1 MTLVLSMIEF
11 QHCLIR
17 QQWVYRTIGRS
28 SRWVV
33 DQFSFD
39 EMRWQQ
45 KIWPCCTHDQFENGL
60 NWKKS
65 EFFSSISSF
74 RSREILLIKSSPGR
88 LRWKSIFW
96 RRQPLIKIIWRKL
109 LPLLLCFEK
118 QLVGRQHF
126 RFWKKNMWASF
137 PSKLSGFELGSL
149 TAFCHTS
156 HCSIIFLRW
165 AIPSLFFLYFC
176 LFFLSV
182 QLENKIMPMFGFK
195 TQIFGVG
202 SDRSNNWATTTDQI
216 TALSLVGQSH
226 ILQLL

>member
-11 QHCLIR
+11 QHCLIM

-65 EFFSSISSF
+65 EFFSSFSSF

-96 RRQPLIKIIWRKL
+96 RRQPLIKKSGGNCCFCYVLKNNALAALQILERKIRE
-109 LPLLLCFEK
+109 PQFPPSC
-118 QLVGRQHF
+118 RDSNSDHSQHF
-126 RFWKKNMWASF
+126 
-137 PSKLSGFELGSL
+137 
-149 TAFCHTS
+149 
-156 HCSIIFLRW
+156 
-165 AIPSLFFLYFC
+165 
-176 LFFLSV
+176 
-182 QLENKIMPMFGFK
+182 
-195 TQIFGVG
+195 
-202 SDRSNNWATTTDQI
+202 ATLV
-216 TALSLVGQSH
+216 TALSFFKMGHSRPLFSLFSSFLYKCTIVR
-226 ILQLL
+226 